1 MVMAAPVLSLVT
13 VVVAA
18 YCVAAVSSAA
28 VVSDE
33 VAQAQTHRKRRAHGT
48 VRSCTH
54 VWKLV

>member
-1 MVMAAPVLSLVT
+1 MVMATPVLSLVT
-13 VVVAA
+13 VVVVA
-18 YCVAAVSSAA
+18 YCVSAVSSAA

-33 VAQAQTHRKRRAHGT
+33 VAQAQTHRKRRAQ